1 MFTFGKFCGIILKYV
16 KKQETKMATL
26 ILVIIFID
34 FIGLGIPDSL
44 FGPAWPAIYAEMG
57 LPVSVGSAVSL
68 INTGGT
74 VVSSLMSAYLIN
86 RFGTARVTAFST
98 IVTAMALLG
107 FSFSG
112 NFLFLCLFSLPLGLG
127 GGAIDSALN
136 NYVALHYKATHMN
149 FLHCFYGIGVTLSPF
164 FMSFALAENGDWRGG
179 YRMAFFV
186 QICIASVTVLSI
198 PLWKRMAQKG
208 GGEAEEAQKAV
219 SPLYLAKMR
228 KVRMTWV
235 MFICSCAIECT
246 AGIWGST
253 FLVESK
259 GISTDIAA
267 KIIMFY
273 YMGMAVGR
281 FLSGVLSVWLS
292 AWKIIYIGMGTLLA
306 ALALLFLPL
315 PEFGIAAA
323 LFLVGLGNGPIFPNL
338 THLTPE
344 TVGRELSGAAIGSQM
359 AAAYIGI
366 MVFPPIFGV
375 LAQSV
380 TPDIFPY
387 YLSFFFAVM
396 ISAMFLLVR
405 EIKKERA
412 QK

>member
-1 MFTFGKFCGIILKYV
+1 
-16 KKQETKMATL
+16 MATL
-26 ILVIIFID
+26 ILIVIFID

-44 FGPAWPAIYAEMG
+44 FGPAWPAIYEEMG
-57 LPVSVGSAVSL
+57 LPVSVGSVVSL

-74 VVSSLMSAYLIN
+74 VISSLMSAYLIK

-98 IVTAMALLG
+98 VVTAVALLG

-112 NFLFLCLFSLPLGLG
+112 NFVFLCLFSLPLGLG

-164 FMSFALAENGDWRGG
+164 FMSLALAENNDWRGG
-179 YRMAFFV
+179 YRMAFLV
-186 QICIASVTVLSI
+186 QILIAAVTVLSI
-198 PLWKRMAQKG
+198 PLWKKTAEKEG
-208 GGEAEEAQKAV
+208 SAAEEAQVAV

-228 KVRMTWV
+228 KVRMSWL

-259 GISTDIAA
+259 GVLPESAA
-267 KIIMFY
+267 EIIMFY

-281 FLSGVLSVWLS
+281 FLSGVLAARLS
-292 AWKIIYIGMGTLLA
+292 AWKIIRMGTAVLCVA
-306 ALALLFLPL
+306 IVLLFLPL
-315 PEFGIAAA
+315 PTFGIAAA

-344 TVGRELSGAAIGSQM
+344 TVGKELSGSAIGSQM
-359 AAAYIGI
+359 AAAYVGI
-366 MVFPPIFGV
+366 MVFPPVFGV
-375 LAQSV
+375 LAQNV

-387 YLSFFFAVM
+387 YLAVFFLVM
-396 ISAMFLLVR
+396 LAAMFLLLR
-405 EIKKERA
+405 EVKKDG
-412 QK
+412 QNGNYKK